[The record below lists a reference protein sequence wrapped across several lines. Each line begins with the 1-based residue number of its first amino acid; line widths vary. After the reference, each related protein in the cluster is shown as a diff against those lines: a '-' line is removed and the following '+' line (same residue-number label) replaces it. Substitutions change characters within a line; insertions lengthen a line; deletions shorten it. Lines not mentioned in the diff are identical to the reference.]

1 MSKLFF
7 FFFGCVVLLCI
18 FFRNNEKETT
28 KRKNHKLK
36 ENKRNNHSAGWKQGI
51 IIEIKQLGIIDD
63 NKEKTAIAYKPAGL
77 KIQHQ
82 I

>member
-63 NKEKTAIAYKPAGL
+63 NKEKTVIVYKPAGL

>member
-1 MSKLFF
+1 MFCCAF
-7 FFFGCVVLLCI
+7 